1 MEKKKDA
8 LAALRAYADKK
19 PSRSE
24 GAEEAARLTGRL
36 YGAEG
41 TARGRGALALA
52 RRPALLALLAA
63 ALALTA
69 ALLFAFFYGGKK
81 KEPMYFEDSS
91 IYTETIEDIGQ
102 FQQENGLSLS
112 LFEGDLLGSK
122 YIAVRYIEDGRLLY
136 VRQTA
141 AALTAEGLDTITLS
155 ICISEGHFPGFNVFT
170 QLDQTMQVGG
180 IEAAYGQDSMDENT
194 FYAKFT
200 AGGFVYCLKLV
211 TFGDAQALESY
222 IAQLL

>member
-69 ALLFAFFYGGKK
+69 ALLFAFFYGGGQ

-112 LFEGDLLGSK
+112 LFEGDFLGSK

-155 ICISEGHFPGFNVFT
+155 ICISEGRFPGFNVFT
-170 QLDQTMQVGG
+170 QLGQTMQVGG
-180 IEAAYGQDSMDENT
+180 IEAAYGQDSMD
-194 FYAKFT
+194 
-200 AGGFVYCLKLV
+200 
-211 TFGDAQALESY
+211 
-222 IAQLL
+222 

>member
-1 MEKKKDA
+1 MENKKDA

-41 TARGRGALALA
+41 TARGRGAVALA
-52 RRPALLALLAA
+52 RRPALLVLCAA
-63 ALALTA
+63 VLALTA
-69 ALLFAFFYGGKK
+69 ALLFAFFYGGGQ
-81 KEPMYFEDSS
+81 KEPVYFDDSS
-91 IYTETIEDIGQ
+91 IYSEPIEDIGQ

-112 LFEGDLLGSK
+112 LYEGDLFGSK
-122 YIAVRYIEDGRLLY
+122 YTAVRYNEDGRLLY

-141 AALTAEGLDTITLS
+141 AMLTEEGVDTIKLS
-155 ICISEGHFPGFNVFT
+155 ICLSEGRFPGFNVFT

-200 AGGFVYCLKLV
+200 AGGLVYCLELFTLRDV
-211 TFGDAQALESY
+211 QVLESY